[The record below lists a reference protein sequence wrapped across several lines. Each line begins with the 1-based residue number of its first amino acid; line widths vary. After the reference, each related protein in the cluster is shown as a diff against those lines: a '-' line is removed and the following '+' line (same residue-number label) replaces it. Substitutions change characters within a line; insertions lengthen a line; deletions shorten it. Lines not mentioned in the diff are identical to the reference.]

1 MIECGGGEDRK
12 EALTRR
18 ARQTECK
25 KEGKKERCSEA
36 HEDRGGSAG
45 SQVQGPKPARGE
57 AGETEADRYRQ
68 PKHRDLTPYWR
79 YLHSSGWVKN
89 PSGSGKLNRRGR

>member
-25 KEGKKERCSEA
+25 KEGKKEKCSEA
-36 HEDRGGSAG
+36 HEDRAT
-45 SQVQGPKPARGE
+45 KTAEAAPAAR
-57 AGETEADRYRQ
+57 
-68 PKHRDLTPYWR
+68 
-79 YLHSSGWVKN
+79 S
-89 PSGSGKLNRRGR
+89 RGRSQRGGKQGRRRQIDTDSLSIET